1 MNGKTAKLLR
11 KVAKERGNRS
21 PRFIRSLKRKWYALN
36 RHERAEKRKE
46 YQQEI
51 QQPLGND

>member
-11 KVAKERGNRS
+11 KVANHRGKNNRQY
-21 PRFIRSLKRKWYALN
+21 RSKLKRMWYSLN

-46 YQQEI
+46 LKAEI
-51 QQPLGND
+51 AN